1 MSFAFSVLGQ
11 QPEDGDGLR
20 REGFED
26 RSPGG
31 IRLQGSQPPIRTGPG
46 TWPPGQR
53 ADRGFCLYH
62 GVSLCRLSPVRLRA
76 EIQADG
82 EEMRREW
89 RSPVWYRGVSQQRSD
104 GDEEVIVLLVF
115 LFVSFIFSEKGGNDY
130 FVYLQSKRIVED

>member
-1 MSFAFSVLGQ
+1 MPRNSHEKVTNLGSEMLKASLEKDDDDEASGRLSKVSFAFAVLGQ

-20 REGFED
+20 GEGFED
-26 RSPGG
+26 RGPSG

-62 GVSLCRLSPVRLRA
+62 GVSLCRLSSLRLRA

-82 EEMRREW
+82 EEMRGER
-89 RSPVWYRGVSQQRSD
+89 RPSVWYRRLS
-104 GDEEVIVLLVF
+104 
-115 LFVSFIFSEKGGNDY
+115 
-130 FVYLQSKRIVED
+130 